1 MKKRRVEVKPTSYLA
16 HYRKV
21 DCARHSVKTH
31 SMETSLFAKKFA
43 GKIGLDLI
51 GELSGLLNDFMI
63 WLKMGKNGGVWIKNI
78 TRTAWM
84 ANRLLTGSHSKNT

>member
-31 SMETSLFAKKFA
+31 TMETSLLAKKFA

-78 TRTAWM
+78 TRTAGM

>member
-1 MKKRRVEVKPTSYLA
+1 MKKEDIKMKTTSYLA

-31 SMETSLFAKKFA
+31 LMETSLFAKKFA

-51 GELSGLLNDFMI
+51 GELLGLLHDFMI
-63 WLKMGKNGGVWIKNI
+63 WLEMGKNGKIEGY
-78 TRTAWM
+78 
-84 ANRLLTGSHSKNT
+84 G

>member
-21 DCARHSVKTH
+21 DCAEHSVKTH
-31 SMETSLFAKKFA
+31 SVETSQFAKKFA

-51 GELSGLLNDFMI
+51 CELSGLLHDFMI
-63 WLKMGKNGGVWIKNI
+63 WLEMRKNGKIEGY
-78 TRTAWM
+78 
-84 ANRLLTGSHSKNT
+84 G